1 MSGVPD
7 AGARSGALPG
17 EGAALLAAF
26 GARYPFPLD
35 PFQEEAIRHILEGAS
50 VIVSAPT
57 GAGKT
62 LIAEFAITR
71 AFAAGTRLAYTTP
84 LKALSNQKF
93 ADFTRQYGAERV
105 GILTGD
111 VKVNPRAPLVVMTT
125 EILRNMLYTRSLEE
139 IGYVVLDEC
148 HYMGDESRGTVWE
161 EIIIN
166 CPREVLLVA
175 LSATVGNIEEIAA
188 WIASVHGPIRVVKHT
203 TRPVPLHY
211 HLCDT
216 QGHFVPL
223 DGLSRSQLFEA
234 LRGGFDPRRL
244 RLTRARP
251 GRPRPF
257 VRRRPASP
265 LMVIP
270 GLRAKRWLPAIYFIF
285 SRAGCEGALRR
296 FLEEDLSLLEPHR
309 EREVEEAIEAFRA
322 ESPTVLSESE
332 LNAMLFEGLRRGAG
346 VHHAGIL
353 PAIKRLTETLFE
365 RGLTRVVFATE
376 TMSLGIHMPAKSVFL
391 QSLTKRTDTGFRT
404 VTHNELTQM
413 AGRAGRRG
421 IDPEGKCIVAL
432 DGPEGVDEALYLIRR
447 ASEPVESRFRIGYS
461 SAALLLHN
469 YPDPPDL
476 RRNIESSFGQFQNRK
491 RIEGLEREVAELTE
505 RLRRGRGGVP
515 ECGRPGCNLLQYRAW
530 REALEAARTGQVRL
544 PGRPGRRRGP
554 KHRERLAVPPRPI
567 GDLGEGIPAPDPS
580 RIPDLLAALSQSPCH
595 RCPERPRM
603 EKHLKRQHR
612 VAAGI
617 EARERTLAHL
627 RSSYWDQFC
636 RVVDVLKHFRYVQGN
651 ALAKEGHLVAG
662 LRHDNELLVARV
674 VFAGILDDLPGE
686 EVMSLLSCL
695 VEEPRE
701 TDSGFARVLLK
712 RWPHLRQQVRAME
725 DLAGNVLAV
734 QQEHRV
740 TLPVSMHTT
749 LIAATYEWAAG
760 EEDWVHLVEAHYGGH
775 EGDLIRAFRRLI
787 DLSRQLVDAP
797 EVAEPLRAS
806 LWQGVKT
813 LDRGIVLESALI

>member
-1 MSGVPD
+1 MAEAD
-7 AGARSGALPG
+7 AD
-17 EGAALLAAF
+17 ALLAAF
-26 GARYPFPLD
+26 RARYPFPLD
-35 PFQEEAIRHILEGAS
+35 PFQEEAIRHILEAAS

-93 ADFTRQYGAERV
+93 ADFTRQYGPERV

-111 VKVNPRAPLVVMTT
+111 VRVHPRAPLVVMTT
-125 EILRNMLYTRSLEE
+125 EILRNMLYTRTLEE

-148 HYMGDESRGTVWE
+148 HYMGDEGRGTVWE

-166 CPREVLLVA
+166 CPREVQLVA
-175 LSATVGNIEEIAA
+175 LSATVGNIEEIAE
-188 WIASVHGPIRVVKHT
+188 WIRTVHGPIRVVKHA

-211 HLCDT
+211 HLCDSE
-216 QGHFVPL
+216 GHFVPL
-223 DGLSRSQLFEA
+223 DGLSRSQIFEA
-234 LRGGFDPRRL
+234 LRGRFDPRRL
-244 RLTRARP
+244 RVQRFRP
-251 GRPRPF
+251 GRPRPLL
-257 VRRRPASP
+257 RRRPASP
-265 LMVIP
+265 RAVLP
-270 GLRAKRWLPAIYFIF
+270 ALRAKRWLPAIYFIF
-285 SRAGCEGALRR
+285 SRAGCEAALRR

-309 EREVEEAIEAFRA
+309 EREVEEAIEAFMA
-322 ESPTVLSESE
+322 ENPTLVSGSA
-332 LNAMLFEGLRRGAG
+332 LNEMLFEGLRRGAG

-353 PAIKRLTETLFE
+353 PAVKRLTEQLFE

-376 TMSLGIHMPAKSVFL
+376 TMSLGIHMPARGVFL
-391 QSLTKRTDTGFRT
+391 QSLTKRTDFGFRT
-404 VTHNELTQM
+404 VTHNELIQM

-421 IDPEGKCIVAL
+421 IDPEGKCIIAL
-432 DGPEGVDEALYLIRR
+432 EGPEGVDETLHLIRK
-447 ASEPVESRFRIGYS
+447 ASEPVESQFRIGYS

-469 YPDPPDL
+469 YPDPRDI

-491 RIEGLEREVAELTE
+491 RIEAVEREVAELTE
-505 RLRRGRGGVP
+505 RLHRTRGFV
-515 ECGRPGCNLLQYRAW
+515 PGCGEHCNILQYRVL
-530 REALEAARTGQVRL
+530 REELEAARRGQVQF
-544 PGRPGRRRGP
+544 PGGPEGRRRRRGA
-554 KHRERLAVPPRPI
+554 KHRDRVRVFPGMADPR
-567 GDLGEGIPAPDPS
+567 EGGLPAPDPS
-580 RIPDLLAALSQSPCH
+580 RIPEMALALSQSPCY

-603 EKHLKRQHR
+603 EKQLKRQHR
-612 VAAGI
+612 LAGTM
-617 EARERTLAHL
+617 EARERSLAHL
-627 RSSYWDQFC
+627 RNSYWDQFC

-674 VFAGILDDLPGE
+674 VFAGVLDDLPGQ
-686 EVMSLLSCL
+686 EVVSLLSCL

-701 TDSGFARVLLK
+701 TEASFARTLLK
-712 RWPHLRQQVRAME
+712 RWPHLRHRVRAME
-725 DLAGNVLAV
+725 GLAAEVQAV

-740 TLPVSMHTT
+740 SLSVSMHTT
-749 LIAATYEWAAG
+749 LLAATYEWAAG
-760 EEDWVHLVEAHYGGH
+760 EEDWVHLVQAHYGGH

-797 EVAEPLRAS
+797 EAPEPLRAQ
-806 LWQGVKT
+806 LWQGVKA